1 MNVQELGHLFSGHS
15 WWHLGLLPDVT
26 GPWDALLEQ
35 MHVGQSRGAV
45 HLGGRNAKGL
55 AQPVLGGIEVMRI
68 GLSNLGLILAGGAT
82 RIRTHASHQNNGQN
96 GGKQGNNFGES
107 ISYQAGKQ
115 H

>member
-1 MNVQELGHLFSGHS
+1 
-15 WWHLGLLPDVT
+15 
-26 GPWDALLEQ
+26 

-107 ISYQAGKQ
+107 ISYQAGNNIKIQ
-115 H
+115 PHTHQTSFLAVKVSR